1 MSVASVL
8 AETGRQGKDLPLEP
22 WAIGLG
28 SFLLLTTL
36 LLVTLTFGK
45 DR

>member
-1 MSVASVL
+1 MSVGSVL
-8 AETGRQGKDLPLEP
+8 AETGQHGKDLPLPP
-22 WAIGLG
+22 WAIGITV
-28 SFLLLTTL
+28 FALLVTA

>member
-1 MSVASVL
+1 MSVGSVL
-8 AETGRQGKDLPLEP
+8 AEAGQRGLDLPLPP
-22 WAIGLG
+22 WAIGVTV
-28 SFLLLTTL
+28 FTLLVTS